1 MSYVDLTNPDLFDG
15 ETLAVPQ
22 QTLNIRRVRAI
33 NGRLFERVRVKNY
46 NAHAITLDLE
56 FEFGADF
63 ADIFEVRGMAREA
76 HGRIEPP
83 TTGPDWVEFAY
94 GGRDGVSRR
103 TRIGFASPPDEV
115 VAHDGLARAMF
126 RLHLG
131 PYQTRLVGM
140 TVDPLADDDPPSSL
154 EFDVA
159 VHELRRSYEEW
170 ERESTQVVT
179 DNELFDQLL
188 ARCVR
193 DVRALSTRTEEGT
206 VLAAGIPWYVTLFGR
221 DSLIAS
227 HQLL

>member
-1 MSYVDLTNPDLFDG
+1 RDTRFLSGFRMSVSGREPVLLSSSSERAFMSHVDLTNPDLYEGDVVSV
-15 ETLAVPQ
+15 AQ
-22 QTLNIRRVRAI
+22 QSLNIRRVRAI

-76 HGRIEPP
+76 HGTFETP
-83 TTGPDWVEFAY
+83 TTGPDWIEFGY
-94 GGRDGVSRR
+94 EGRDGVRRR
-103 TRIGFASPPDEV
+103 TRVGFASPPDELV
-115 VAHDGLARAMF
+115 EHDGLARAMF

-131 PYQTRLVGM
+131 PYQTRLVAM
-140 TVDPLADDDPPSSL
+140 TVDPLSADDPSSSMEL
-154 EFDVA
+154 DVA

-193 DVRALSTRTEEGT
+193 DVRALSTR
-206 VLAAGIPWYVTLFGR
+206 
-221 DSLIAS
+221 
-227 HQLL
+227 